1 MRELAVIT
9 EQSPTL
15 AQVATEPLP
24 VNTPS
29 YLPRPQ
35 RRPRRSRLYAVTTS
49 QPSEVDVLPEP
60 VETGNKLVETGNK
73 LVEAGNKLVRQVFY
87 PSVKPNRAAAG
98 PAFHQLTTEEFI
110 QVRMATVR
118 ESTRHCFWPIDVLE
132 KFLAADVI
140 TDSKGQ

>member
-1 MRELAVIT
+1 MRELAVT
-9 EQSPTL
+9 REQSPTL

-29 YLPRPQ
+29 YLPRSQ
-35 RRPRRSRLYAVTTS
+35 RRPGHSRLYAVTAP

-60 VETGNKLVETGNK
+60 
-73 LVEAGNKLVRQVFY
+73 VEAGNKLVRQVFY
-87 PSVKPNRAAAG
+87 PSVKPMQVAAG
-98 PAFHQLTTEEFI
+98 PAVPQLTTEEFI
-110 QVRMATVR
+110 QVRLATVR
-118 ESTRHCFWPIDVLE
+118 ESTRHCFWPVDVLE